1 MPKILIMGPQL
12 VTIGFKQTNFGDMY
26 HGEFWLHKFND
37 LISATESFMAEFT
50 KGLVW
55 QPCL

>member
-1 MPKILIMGPQL
+1 MGPQL